1 MAKGLLY
8 RRCSFE
14 MTLHRGD
21 DREKGIS
28 KSLKVGDILSSSSRP
43 HNMLVLPNLRH
54 PEKIGDHRAHLEI

>member
-8 RRCSFE
+8 HLCSFE

-28 KSLKVGDILSSSSRP
+28 KSLKVGDILSNTSRP